1 MGLYKRGQVWWIRFT
16 YKGKQ
21 HRVPTETKDK
31 KLAEKIHRKVM
42 HDIDE
47 GKWFAMH
54 AHADKTLADLL
65 DKYLKEY
72 ATPNKAASS
81 VKGDEA
87 MIKEMKEF
95 FGNTLLQDVTPS
107 LVSGFKTKC
116 REKGLSPATINH
128 RRTLLRHAF
137 NLAIKEWQWCSENP
151 VERVSRERVSNGR
164 DRWLTLEEEASLL
177 KCCVLHPTLKENK
190 EGSTYWLQEVVI
202 FALNTGMRQDEI
214 LSLEW
219 RNADLFRKTVLV
231 VKSKN
236 GEKRTIPMNQ
246 KVFDL
251 LKAKAKER
259 KNDDKFVFASEA
271 GTKILRRNL
280 MRAFYHA
287 RDRAK
292 IDDFTFHDLR
302 HTFATRLA
310 QSGVDL
316 YKIQKL
322 LGHKTITMTQRYSH
336 HCPESLRSGVEVL
349 DKISTVLAQSNEKGL
364 AISS

>member
-1 MGLYKRGQVWWIRFT
+1 MGLYKRGQVWWMRFT

-31 KLAEKIHRKVM
+31 KLAERIHHKVM
-42 HDIDE
+42 TEIDE
-47 GKWFAMH
+47 GKWFAKA

-65 DKYLKEY
+65 DKYLNEY
-72 ATPNKAASS
+72 STPNKAASS
-81 VKGDEA
+81 VKGDTA

-95 FGNTLLQDVTPS
+95 FGNILLQEVTPS
-107 LVSGFKTKC
+107 LVSSFTTKC

-128 RRTLLRHAF
+128 RRTLLRNAF
-137 NLAIKEWQWCSENP
+137 NLAIREWQWCSENP
-151 VERVSRERVSNGR
+151 VERVSRERVSDGR
-164 DRWLTLEEEASLL
+164 DRWLTLEEEANLL
-177 KCCVLHPTLKENK
+177 KCSILHPTLKENK
-190 EGSTYWLQEVVI
+190 EGSTYWLQEIVT

-219 RNADLFRKTVLV
+219 QNAYLFRKTVLV

-251 LKAKAKER
+251 LKAKTKD
-259 KNDDKFVFASEA
+259 KQNDDKFVFASEA

-287 RDRAK
+287 RDRPRST
-292 IDDFTFHDLR
+292 ISRFTISG
-302 HTFATRLA
+302 TR
-310 QSGVDL
+310 S
-316 YKIQKL
+316 
-322 LGHKTITMTQRYSH
+322 QR
-336 HCPESLRSGVEVL
+336 
-349 DKISTVLAQSNEKGL
+349 D
-364 AISS
+364 